1 MESKTMSMV
10 QYVPY
15 QIKPR
20 VMYGDPN
27 PDYYIPASSKFLSE
41 TTTNQHFKG
50 MQGERAKILKPD
62 NDNIKIDKTK
72 TIESATSYN
81 NSFKNHGLSM
91 CEAKAYIIA
100 HHLTQMK
107 EQTNATLLNANPN
120 SVQA

>member
-1 MESKTMSMV
+1 MSMV

-15 QIKPR
+15 QVKPR

-27 PDYYIPASSKFLSE
+27 PDYYIPTNSKFLSE
-41 TTTNQHFKG
+41 TTTNEHFKG
-50 MQGERAKILKPD
+50 VKGERAKLLKPD
-62 NDNIKIDKTK
+62 NDNLKIDKTK
-72 TIESATSYN
+72 TIDSGTSYN

-100 HHLTQMK
+100 HNLAQIR
-107 EQTNATLLNANPN
+107 EQSNSTLLNAKEN

>member
-1 MESKTMSMV
+1 MSMV

-15 QIKPR
+15 QVKPR
-20 VMYGDPN
+20 IMYGDPN
-27 PDYYIPASSKFLSE
+27 PEYYIPTNSKFNSE

-50 MQGERAKILKPD
+50 MKGERAKLLKPD
-62 NDNIKIDKTK
+62 YDNIKIDKTK

-91 CEAKAYIIA
+91 CEAKAYLIA
-100 HHLTQMK
+100 HHLAQMK
-107 EQTNATLLNANPN
+107 EQTNGALINTKQN